1 MSCSGCAIVVRLGV
15 HSADSGTLSKPTTE
29 RSAGT
34 RSPSSWATS
43 MVRIAE
49 MSLAAKT
56 AVGRSASESSSR
68 AGTLAVS
75 GR

>member
-1 MSCSGCAIVVRLGV
+1 MSCSGWATVVRLGV
-15 HSADSGTLSKPTTE
+15 QSTDSGTLSKPTTDT
-29 RSAGT
+29 SCGT

-49 MSLAAKT
+49 MSLAANT
-56 AVGRSASESSSR
+56 AVGRSGRESSSR
-68 AGTLAVS
+68 AGALADS